1 MTEINIERV
10 EQQAGMKPMTAEE
23 REKYGLPPLEE
34 EQHDLEAKGN
44 A

>member
-1 MTEINIERV
+1 MNEVKV
-10 EQQAGMKPMTAEE
+10 EQPVGMKPMTAEE

-34 EQHDLEAKGN
+34 GQHDLETNSN